1 MVSVGAKCQRNFGRR
16 DSMGESTRV
25 LPPRAACL
33 SAAVALS
40 LVAPPSAAEDF
51 FAGKQIEVIVGSAV
65 GGGYDAYARF
75 LARHMGRFIPG
86 TPTFV
91 VKNMPGAGGR
101 IAASYLATRAPRD
114 GTSFGIFQNTLTLDQ
129 LAKTPNSNFDMRRF
143 SWIGNMNVQ
152 STMCVLARHVQ
163 LASTRTLLEKEFIVG
178 GTNAGSSISIIP
190 FILNSLVGT
199 KFKIVQ
205 GYSGSSTILLAMER
219 REMDGMCGWGWD
231 SARVQ
236 ALQLI
241 DRNAITLALDIGN
254 EPHPELKA
262 RGVPF
267 VMDML
272 SDGHNRRALHL
283 LLSPQEYGR
292 PFGAPAG
299 IPADRLATLRT
310 ALRQTLEDKAFLAD
324 AEKAQLEIRY
334 GPPEHIK
341 SAIEAA
347 FDAPAAVQDHA
358 IGVLRNASR

>member
-1 MVSVGAKCQRNFGRR
+1 MVQCVRASLQAVGAVAAAAALALA
-16 DSMGESTRV
+16 S
-25 LPPRAACL
+25 PARA
-33 SAAVALS
+33 V
-40 LVAPPSAAEDF
+40 EDV
-51 FAGKQIEVIVGSAV
+51 FAGKQIELIVGSAV

-75 LARHMGRFIPG
+75 LARHMGRFLPG
-86 TPTFV
+86 NPTLV

-101 IAASYLATRAPRD
+101 IAANYLAARAARD
-114 GTSFGIFQNTLTLDQ
+114 GTSFGIFQHTLTLDQ
-129 LAKTPNSNFDMRRF
+129 LAKRPNINFDIRQF

-152 STMCVLARHVQ
+152 STMCVLSQHAK
-163 LASTRTLLEKEFIVG
+163 LESTKTMLEKEFVVG

-199 KFKIVQ
+199 KFKIVL
-205 GYSGSSTILLAMER
+205 GYTSTSTILLAMER

-241 DRNAITLALDIGN
+241 ESNAIRLALDIGN

-272 SDGHNRRALHL
+272 SDGDNKLALRL
-283 LLSPQEYGR
+283 LLSPQDYGR

-299 IPADRLATLRT
+299 IPADRLTVLRS
-310 ALRQTLEDKAFLAD
+310 AFRQTLEDRAFLAD

-334 GPPEHIK
+334 GSPEQIAPPING
-341 SAIEAA
+341 A
-347 FDAPAAVQDHA
+347 FDSSITVQAHPID
-358 IGVLRNASR
+358 VLQKASR

>member
-1 MVSVGAKCQRNFGRR
+1 MAGSI
-16 DSMGESTRV
+16 RV
-25 LPPRAACL
+25 LARSAACL
-33 SAAVALS
+33 TAVIAQALAS
-40 LVAPPSAAEDF
+40 QPSAAEDF
-51 FAGKQIEVIVGSAV
+51 FTGKRIEVIVGSAV

-75 LARHMGRFIPG
+75 LARHIGRFVPG
-86 TPTFV
+86 NPIFV

-101 IAASYLATRAPRD
+101 IAANYLATRAPRD

-129 LAKTPNSNFDMRRF
+129 LAKTPNINFDMRQF

-152 STMCVLARHVQ
+152 STICVLAQHVQ
-163 LASTRTLLEKEFIVG
+163 PPSTKTLLEKEFIVG
-178 GTNAGSSISIIP
+178 GTNADSSISIIP

-231 SARVQ
+231 SARIQ
-236 ALQLI
+236 ALQFI
-241 DRNAITLALDIGN
+241 ERNAITLALDIGN

-272 SDGHNRRALHL
+272 PDGDNKRALQL
-283 LLSPQEYGR
+283 LLSPQDYGR
-292 PFGAPAG
+292 PFGAPTG
-299 IPADRLATLRT
+299 IPADRLAMLRT
-310 ALRQTLEDKAFLAD
+310 ALRQTLEDKVFLAD

-334 GPPEHIK
+334 GPPEQIG

-358 IGVLRNASR
+358 IEVLRSGSR

>member
-1 MVSVGAKCQRNFGRR
+1 MIQFA
-16 DSMGESTRV
+16 
-25 LPPRAACL
+25 RAPL
-33 SAAVALS
+33 QAVAL
-40 LVAPPSAAEDF
+40 VAAAAALGLASEARAAEDF

-75 LARHMGRFIPG
+75 LARHMGRFLPG
-86 TPTFV
+86 NPTFV

-101 IAASYLATRAPRD
+101 IAANYLAARAPRD
-114 GTSFGIFQNTLTLDQ
+114 GTSLGIFQNTLTLDQ
-129 LAKTPNSNFDMRRF
+129 LAKTPNINFDMRQF

-152 STMCVLARHVQ
+152 STMCVLSQHAK
-163 LASTRTLLEKEFIVG
+163 LGSTKMMLENEFVVG

-199 KFKIVQ
+199 KFKIVL
-205 GYSGSSTILLAMER
+205 GYTSTSTILLAMER

-241 DRNAITLALDIGN
+241 ESNAIRLALDIGN

-272 SDGHNRRALHL
+272 PDGANKLALRL
-283 LLSPQEYGR
+283 LLGPQDYGR

-299 IPADRLATLRT
+299 IPADRLTILRT
-310 ALRQTLEDKAFLAD
+310 AFRQTLRDGAFRAD

-334 GPPEHIK
+334 GSPEQIER
-341 SAIEAA
+341 AIAAA
-347 FDAPAAVQDHA
+347 FDAPIAVQEHA
-358 IGVLRNASR
+358 IDVLQKASR

>member
-1 MVSVGAKCQRNFGRR
+1 MRSIASLPRLAGRI
-16 DSMGESTRV
+16 
-25 LPPRAACL
+25 CIQ
-33 SAAVALS
+33 AVAS
-40 LVAPPSAAEDF
+40 VAGAAALLWPPQAPAAEDF

-101 IAASYLATRAPRD
+101 IAANYLATRAPRD

-129 LAKTPNSNFDMRRF
+129 LAKTPNINFDMRQF
-143 SWIGNMNVQ
+143 GWIGNMNVQ
-152 STMCVLARHVQ
+152 STMCVISQHAKLE
-163 LASTRTLLEKEFIVG
+163 STQTMLEKEFVVG
-178 GTNAGSSISIIP
+178 GTNAGSSISIVP
-190 FILNSLVGT
+190 SILNSLVGT
-199 KFKIVQ
+199 RFKIVQ
-205 GYSGSSTILLAMER
+205 GYASTSTILLAMER

-241 DRNAITLALDIGN
+241 ENNAMKLALDIGN

-272 SDGHNRRALHL
+272 PDGRNKLALRL

-299 IPADRLATLRT
+299 LPADRAAMLGNAF
-310 ALRQTLEDKAFLAD
+310 RQTLEDRAFLTD
-324 AEKAQLEIRY
+324 AQKAQLEIRY
-334 GPPEHIK
+334 TPPEQVQR
-341 SAIEAA
+341 AIEAA
-347 FDAPAAVQDHA
+347 FEAPLAVQDYA
-358 IGVLRNASR
+358 IDVLHKASR

>member
-1 MVSVGAKCQRNFGRR
+1 MRSIA
-16 DSMGESTRV
+16 S
-25 LPPRAACL
+25 LPRLAGQISLQAIT
-33 SAAVALS
+33 SVALAAALS
-40 LVAPPSAAEDF
+40 WPFQAPAAEEF

-75 LARHMGRFIPG
+75 LTRHMGRFVPG
-86 TPTFV
+86 APTFV

-101 IAASYLATRAPRD
+101 IAANYLATRASRD
-114 GTSFGIFQNTLTLDQ
+114 GTSFGMFQNTLTLDQ
-129 LAKTPNSNFDMRRF
+129 LAKTPNINFDMRQF

-152 STMCVLARHVQ
+152 STMCVLSQHAR
-163 LASTRTLLEKEFIVG
+163 LESTKTMLEKEFVVG
-178 GTNAGSSISIIP
+178 GTNAGSSISIVP

-205 GYSGSSTILLAMER
+205 GYASTSTILLAMQR

-241 DRNAITLALDIGN
+241 EQNELKLALDIGN

-272 SDGHNRRALHL
+272 PDGPNKLALRL
-283 LLSPQEYGR
+283 LLSPQDYGR
-292 PFGAPAG
+292 PFGAPPG
-299 IPADRLATLRT
+299 IPADRATILRN
-310 ALRQTLEDKAFLAD
+310 AFRQTLEDRAFLTD
-324 AEKAQLEIRY
+324 AQRAQLEIRY
-334 GPPEHIK
+334 APSERIQR
-341 SAIEAA
+341 AIEAA
-347 FDAPAAVQDHA
+347 FEAPPAVQDHA
-358 IGVLRNASR
+358 IDVLQKASR

>member
-1 MVSVGAKCQRNFGRR
+1 MVHSVRTSLQA
-16 DSMGESTRV
+16 V
-25 LPPRAACL
+25 AIVA
-33 SAAVALS
+33 AAVAPS
-40 LVAPPSAAEDF
+40 LASPARAADDF

-75 LARHMGRFIPG
+75 LARHMGRFLPG
-86 TPTFV
+86 NPTLV

-101 IAASYLATRAPRD
+101 IAANYLAARAPRD

-129 LAKTPNSNFDMRRF
+129 LAKTPNINFDMRQF
-143 SWIGNMNVQ
+143 GWIGSMNVQ
-152 STMCVLARHVQ
+152 STMCVLSQHAK
-163 LASTRTLLEKEFIVG
+163 LESTKTMLEKEFVVG

-199 KFKIVQ
+199 KFKIVL
-205 GYSGSSTILLAMER
+205 GYTSTSTILLAMER

-241 DRNAITLALDIGN
+241 ESNAIRLALDIGN

-272 SDGHNRRALHL
+272 SDGDNKLALRL
-283 LLSPQEYGR
+283 LLSPQDYGR

-299 IPADRLATLRT
+299 IPADRLTVLRS
-310 ALRQTLEDKAFLAD
+310 AFRQTLEDRAFLAD

-334 GPPEHIK
+334 GSPEQIAR
-341 SAIEAA
+341 AIEAA
-347 FDAPAAVQDHA
+347 FDAPIAVQEHA
-358 IGVLRNASR
+358 IDVLQKASR

>member
-1 MVSVGAKCQRNFGRR
+1 MY
-16 DSMGESTRV
+16 SMGRSTRV
-25 LPPRAACL
+25 LSPGVAVT
-33 SAAVALS
+33 AAVALS
-40 LVAPPSAAEDF
+40 LAAQPSDAADF
-51 FAGKQIEVIVGSAV
+51 FAGKQIELIVGSAV

-86 TPTFV
+86 SPNLV

-101 IAASYLATRAPRD
+101 IAANYLAMRAPRD

-129 LAKTPNSNFDMRRF
+129 LAGTPNINFDMRQF

-152 STMCVLARHVQ
+152 STLCVLAQHVQ
-163 LASTRTLLEKEFIVG
+163 PASANMLLEKEFIVG
-178 GTNAGSSISIIP
+178 GTNAGSSISIVP
-190 FILNSLVGT
+190 LMLNSLVGT

-205 GYSGSSTILLAMER
+205 GYSGSTAILLAMER
-219 REMDGMCGWGWD
+219 HEMDGMCGWGWD

-236 ALQLI
+236 ALPLI
-241 DRNAITLALDIGN
+241 ERSAISLALDIGN

-272 SDGHNRRALHL
+272 PDGGNKRSLQL

-299 IPADRLATLRT
+299 IPTDQLTLLRT

-334 GPPEHIK
+334 GTPEHIK
-341 SAIEAA
+341 TAIDEA
-347 FDAPAAVQDHA
+347 FDAPAAIQDHA
-358 IGVLRNASR
+358 IEVLRNASR

>member
-1 MVSVGAKCQRNFGRR
+1 MVQSI
-16 DSMGESTRV
+16 
-25 LPPRAACL
+25 RASLQAV
-33 SAAVALS
+33 AAVAAAAALS
-40 LVAPPSAAEDF
+40 LASQARAAEDV

-75 LARHMGRFIPG
+75 LARHMGRFLPG
-86 TPTFV
+86 NPTLV

-101 IAASYLATRAPRD
+101 IAANYLAARAARD

-129 LAKTPNSNFDMRRF
+129 LAKTPNINFDMRQF
-143 SWIGNMNVQ
+143 SWVGNMNVQ
-152 STMCVLARHVQ
+152 STMCVLSQHAQ
-163 LASTRTLLEKEFIVG
+163 LESTRTMLEKEFVVG

-199 KFKIVQ
+199 KFKIVL
-205 GYSGSSTILLAMER
+205 GYTSTSTILLAMER

-241 DRNAITLALDIGN
+241 ESNAIRLALDIGN

-272 SDGHNRRALHL
+272 PDGDNKLALRL
-283 LLSPQEYGR
+283 LLSPQDYGR

-299 IPADRLATLRT
+299 IPADRLSILRT
-310 ALRQTLEDKAFLAD
+310 AFRQTLEDGAFLAD

-334 GPPEHIK
+334 GSPEQIGR
-341 SAIEAA
+341 AIEAA
-347 FDAPAAVQDHA
+347 FDAPIAVQEHA
-358 IGVLRNASR
+358 IDVLQKASR